1 MIEKVKDQ
9 LAKAKSWTDNNRE
22 LAIGAA
28 AAGGLATIATLATL
42 IPIFKAKAARKR
54 AGRGKRE
61 GRFIKRAVSEYGGLE
76 QDFDDDEFLEWL
88 AGLADET
95 DVE

>member
-1 MIEKVKDQ
+1 MIEQVKGQ
-9 LAKAKSWTDNNRE
+9 LAKAKAWTDNNRE

-61 GRFIKRAVSEYGGLE
+61 RRLHEKGCR
-76 QDFDDDEFLEWL
+76 
-88 AGLADET
+88 
-95 DVE
+95 